1 VAGHGACPLARG
13 VGVALDQESLQKFRA
28 EVLARRN
35 LPTLPPVLARVLAL
49 VDAQETNARQLVEVI
64 ERDQAL
70 TGKIL
75 RLANSAFFGQ
85 SRRVATI
92 PRAILLLGFSSV
104 RSLTLGIKV
113 WDALAVGVAPAR
125 LEELWQH
132 AVAVALAAKVLAT
145 RLLEGDP
152 DEAFTAGLLHDVGRP
167 LMAARLR
174 EAYWR
179 AIDQAN
185 GQPLDAVER
194 AAFGVDHAEVGG
206 WLLEAWNLPPP
217 IVEAARLHHSDAATE
232 GVSWLVAV
240 GNRLVNAT
248 DLASRT
254 MRPEAAA
261 VIATVANRGITAELW
276 EAVIPELASARSLG
290 NARGA

>member
-1 VAGHGACPLARG
+1 
-13 VGVALDQESLQKFRA
+13 VALDQGSLQKFRA

-49 VDAQETNARQLVEVI
+49 VDGQETNARELVEVI

-132 AVAVALAAKVLAT
+132 AVAVALATKVLAT

-179 AIDQAN
+179 AIDQA
-185 GQPLDAVER
+185 GEQPVDVVER
-194 AAFGVDHAEVGG
+194 TTFGIDHAEVGG

-217 IVEAARLHHSDAATE
+217 IVEAARLHHGVAAAPE
-232 GVSWLVAV
+232 GVAWLLAV
-240 GNRLVNAT
+240 SNRLVNAT
-248 DLASRT
+248 DLASGA
-254 MRPEAAA
+254 MRPEAAG
-261 VIATVANRGITAELW
+261 VIATVADRGITAEFW
-276 EAVIPELASARSLG
+276 QGVIPELKSARSLG
-290 NARGA
+290 SAHGT